1 MTSTRFD
8 VLGIG
13 NAIVD
18 VIARAEEDFLL
29 AQGMRKGGMML
40 IDEAR
45 AHAIYDSMGPAVETS
60 GGSAA
65 NTIVGLA
72 SFGARTAFVGKIKA
86 DGLGRAF
93 SHDIRAAGV
102 SFTTAPATD
111 GPSTGRCYVLVTPDG
126 ERTMNTYLGAAQELH
141 PGDIDAA
148 AIAASAVVYLE
159 GYLWDPKNAKDAFLK
174 AAKIAHDIRAA
185 GVAFATPAASN
196 GPSTGRCY
204 VLVTPDGERTMNT
217 YLGAAQNLSP
227 SDIDADTVA
236 ASAILYLEGYLWD
249 PKDAKDAFVKAAKIA
264 HEAERKVALSLSD
277 AFCVD
282 RWRAEFLHL
291 MRSHTVDL
299 IFANE
304 GELHSLYQTA
314 DFDSAVNALR
324 ADVTTAVVTR
334 SEKGC
339 LVIGP
344 DGIEAVSAF
353 PVERVVDTTGAG
365 DLFAAGFL
373 SGVARGAD
381 DRTCG
386 RLGAL
391 AAAEVIQ
398 HLGARPER
406 SLRDLA
412 GENGLG

>member
-1 MTSTRFD
+1 MPSTKYD

-18 VIARAEEDFLL
+18 VIARTEEDFLL
-29 AQGMRKGGMML
+29 KQGMHKGTMAL
-40 IDEAR
+40 IDEPR
-45 AHAIYDSMGPAVETS
+45 AQTIYDAMGPAIETS

-72 SFGARTAFVGKIKA
+72 SLGSRSAFIGKVK
-86 DGLGRAF
+86 DDVLGRAF
-93 SHDIRAAGV
+93 THDIRAAGV
-102 SFTTAPATD
+102 AFTTSPAAA
-111 GPSTGRCYVLVTPDG
+111 GPSTARCYVLVTPDG
-126 ERTMNTYLGAAQELH
+126 ERTMNTYLGAAQDLH
-141 PGDIDAA
+141 PADIDPDLV
-148 AIAASAVVYLE
+148 AASAVLYLE

-174 AAKIAHDIRAA
+174 AAAIAHE
-185 GVAFATPAASN
+185 
-196 GPSTGRCY
+196 
-204 VLVTPDGERTMNT
+204 GERT
-217 YLGAAQNLSP
+217 
-227 SDIDADTVA
+227 
-236 ASAILYLEGYLWD
+236 
-249 PKDAKDAFVKAAKIA
+249 
-264 HEAERKVALSLSD
+264 VALTLSD

-282 RWRAEFLHL
+282 RWRAEFLQL

-304 GELHSLYQTA
+304 GELHSLYQTS

-373 SGVARGAD
+373 SGLARGAD

-412 GENGLG
+412 NENGLG